1 MCGSKMLRDNISFYM
16 YIVCVRVSVLTKK
29 DKGDVA

>member
-16 YIVCVRVSVLTKK
+16 YTVGVRVSVLTKK